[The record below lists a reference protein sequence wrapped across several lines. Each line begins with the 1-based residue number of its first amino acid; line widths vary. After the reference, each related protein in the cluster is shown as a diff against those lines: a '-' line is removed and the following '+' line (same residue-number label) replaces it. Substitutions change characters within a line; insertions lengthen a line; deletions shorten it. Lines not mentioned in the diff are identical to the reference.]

1 MKRLNILWIFVA
13 AFSVV
18 LTSCYKEGPKISF
31 KTKRDRLANE
41 WVVTDYQI
49 DGQTS
54 DSTLKS
60 FYVAD
65 TIALVL
71 NIARNNIYG
80 MNMQYTKAYSEKN
93 NNKLLNLSANFN
105 TSHYIDI
112 MGNLTKNN
120 ILYRNM
126 GNGGKWSFM
135 DKFRRVDFSSNDMGD
150 LSLAEG
156 QKNMEG
162 KVLMLK
168 NDKLKIEFTINDK
181 PHTVTFEPLNPEVV
195 K

>member
-181 PHTVTFEPLNPEVV
+181 PHTVTFEPLNPEIV

>member
-13 AFSVV
+13 AFSIV

-41 WVVTDYQI
+41 WVVSEYQI
-49 DGQTS
+49 DGQAS
-54 DSTLKS
+54 DSAKNS

-71 NIARNNIYG
+71 NIARNNVYG

-93 NNKLLNLSANFN
+93 DNKLISLKLNFTN
-105 TSHYIDI
+105 SHYIDI

-126 GNGGKWSFM
+126 GNGGRWSFM
-135 DKFRRVDFSSNDMGD
+135 DKFRQVEFSSNDMGD
-150 LSLAEG
+150 LSIADG
-156 QKNMEG
+156 QKNFPG

-181 PHTVTFEPLNPEVV
+181 PHTVTFEPLNPEIV